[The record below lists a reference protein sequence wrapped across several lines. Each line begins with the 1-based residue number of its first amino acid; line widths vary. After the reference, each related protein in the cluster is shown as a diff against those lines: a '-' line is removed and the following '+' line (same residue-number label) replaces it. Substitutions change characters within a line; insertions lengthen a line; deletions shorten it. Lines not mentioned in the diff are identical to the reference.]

1 MPEQVLETKHFM
13 KALVFPFFILLIQ
26 STSSLF
32 AQSIHF
38 TFHNGSLKSIPL
50 VIPSVMNPNLNPLSN
65 SGVSLNVGQKV
76 YFYPSG
82 TSKKRALLFTVD
94 DSFQQDQVLEID
106 AMIEKRKKELKAK
119 WLSIRL
125 SQK

>member
-1 MPEQVLETKHFM
+1 M
-13 KALVFPFFILLIQ
+13 KSFLISITFICITFASQ
-26 STSSLF
+26 SV

-76 YFYPSG
+76 YFYPNG
-82 TSKKRALLFTVD
+82 KSKKRELLFTVD
-94 DSFQQDQVLEID
+94 ESFQQDQVLEID
-106 AMIEKRKKELKAK
+106 AMIEKRKKELKANG
-119 WLSIRL
+119 L
-125 SQK
+125 